1 MSVII
6 IKTFNISI
14 ITSLLMT
21 YYNLL
26 IKFPKE
32 NTLIDIYSI
41 IMTAIIIPIILNIIS
56 ELKHKE

>member
-1 MSVII
+1 MNVII

-14 ITSLLMT
+14 IASLLIT

-26 IKFPKE
+26 INFPE
-32 NTLIDIYSI
+32 EHILIEIYSI

-56 ELKHKE
+56 ELKYKQ